1 MERVCKNNF
10 ARRRGA
16 DTPVC
21 GAETH
26 LGAPVS
32 LMPLSKRVEKSLT
45 WDSALVV
52 GRTPLGGA
60 LWATG
65 RPRSSLEESS
75 PSTTQQA
82 GQGAGRGRGRP
93 PHYLCRCA
101 FVGKPCGIGLPS
113 AVVFTAETQRCRG
126 RYSKATRV
134 TSALSEPFLAFLSAS
149 LRLCGEKELESSL

>member
-1 MERVCKNNF
+1 MEMSFQLSAFSFQLVAFSCWLLALGFWRGGGLQPNA
-10 ARRRGA
+10 ARF
-16 DTPVC
+16 
-21 GAETH
+21 
-26 LGAPVS
+26 S
-32 LMPLSKRVEKSLT
+32 QT
-45 WDSALVV
+45 WDFCIKWW
-52 GRTPLGGA
+52 GGPP
-60 LWATG
+60 
-65 RPRSSLEESS
+65 RPRGTPPSRRSAEESS
-75 PSTTQQA
+75 PSITQQA